1 MNHSPRDGKSPTV
14 VWRWR
19 WKAFGVFFF
28 RKEMMSWQQH
38 CEWEIQNWT
47 KRPCTV
53 FFRWESPSTTVFFFF
68 LFFWNPVEVSTTS
81 PTRQALFDD
90 FFFFGTFW
98 RLTKTQ
104 PHFVGKKGFLQ
115 FKRGTRSSQRSS
127 FEASGFIAFSPVF
140 QLENLEKLGEVAA

>member
-28 RKEMMSWQQH
+28 RKEMMSQQQH
-38 CEWEIQNWT
+38 CDWVGDS
-47 KRPCTV
+47 KLDCRPCTV
-53 FFRWESPSTTVFFFF
+53 FFRWESPSTTVFF
-68 LFFWNPVEVSTTS
+68 LEDVEVSTTS

-90 FFFFGTFW
+90 FFGTFW

-104 PHFVGKKGFLQ
+104 PHFVGKKGSFNLSVEQ
-115 FKRGTRSSQRSS
+115 KSQRSS